1 MIGPPEEADVPALV
15 GLLEELDRF
24 YGVTEFEP
32 AHVRAERV
40 RMALFGTPPAAHA
53 LVARDGGD
61 GKDHGGDIVG
71 IAAYAF
77 HWPAKDL
84 RTSVFLK
91 DLFVVA
97 GHRDSGVGEQL
108 LRAVRAIAAER
119 GCDRVDWTVDP
130 WNDAARRF
138 YERLGARPDGRA
150 FYRWEG

>member
-1 MIGPPEEADVPALV
+1 MIGPPEEADVPALA
-15 GLLEELDRF
+15 GLLEQLDRF

-32 AHVRAERV
+32 GPVRAERV
-40 RMALFGTPPAAHA
+40 RAALFGTPPAAHA
-53 LVARDGGD
+53 LVARDGD
-61 GKDHGGDIVG
+61 DLVG

-91 DLFVVA
+91 DLFVVE
-97 GHRDSGVGEQL
+97 GHRDSGVGERL

-138 YERLGARPDGRA
+138 YERLGARRDGRA